1 MAHARN
7 GRPTFGPLD
16 GEAEHQEV
24 APYAA
29 NGLAARSV
37 SIAR

>member
-1 MAHARN
+1 MAQPEM
-7 GRPTFGPLD
+7 GGPTFGLLD